1 MALTGA
7 TDADKLR
14 DLATY
19 NYKGQAIWFLNA
31 FWHKFEDQG
40 ELIWKYVQK
49 FSELDLQNG
58 ANGCELDEL
67 NAHRFLEFF
76 NETQTVREMRD
87 SLRSTG
93 AIGDKVR
100 QVPLIHHL
108 IYRYKVDFHVLVNA
122 SQGDNKAEIEEAQ
135 RKLAAVQEALKQS
148 EARAQEA
155 ANALAEAK
163 RQEQEAAK
171 SEQDARN
178 AAAAAAAAKAELE
191 VALAELKAQEDAYN
205 AKTEDLTRK
214 GNDESIGIVTR
225 NKAKAELA
233 QHLAE
238 DPLPLRKAKITQEA
252 AVKKAE
258 RTRIESEQAAER
270 AAEARKV
277 AAAAAVESERAKVA
291 AEAAVEEAAKKV
303 GEAEEF
309 LQEVKRKPGQAQGAI
324 WWLERE
330 LYEQRKYLP
339 ASRGGIAKN

>member
-1 MALTGA
+1 MALSGA
-7 TDADKLR
+7 NDADKLKE
-14 DLATY
+14 LATY

-31 FWHKFEDQG
+31 FWNKYEQEG
-40 ELIWKYVQK
+40 ELLWNYVAK
-49 FSELDLQNG
+49 FAEFDLQNG

-100 QVPLIHHL
+100 HVPLIHHL
-108 IYRYKVDFHVLVNA
+108 IYRYKVDFHALVNA

-135 RKLAAVQEALKQS
+135 RKLAAVQEAFRQS
-148 EARAQEA
+148 EARANEA
-155 ANALAEAK
+155 AAALAAAK
-163 RQEQEAAK
+163 AQEQEAAAR
-171 SEQDARN
+171 EADARN

-191 VALAELKAQEDAYN
+191 VALADLKAQEDAYN
-205 AKTEDLTRK
+205 AKKLDLEK
-214 GNDESIGIVTR
+214 KSQEGGVVSR
-225 NKAKAELA
+225 NKAANELA
-233 QHLAE
+233 QLLAE
-238 DPLPLRKAKITQEA
+238 DPLPLRRAKITQEA

-258 RTRIESEQAAER
+258 RTRLEAEAAAES
-270 AAEARKV
+270 AAQAKRN
-277 AAAAAVESERAKVA
+277 AAAAAAESARAKEA
-291 AEAAVEEAAKKV
+291 AEAAVDEAAAKV

-330 LYEQRKYLP
+330 LYEQRKFLP
-339 ASRGGIAKN
+339 VSRGGIAKK

>member
-1 MALTGA
+1 LSGA
-7 TDADKLR
+7 NDADKLKE
-14 DLATY
+14 LATY
-19 NYKGQAIWFLNA
+19 PYKAQAIWFLNA
-31 FWHKFEDQG
+31 FWHKHEDQA
-40 ELIWKYVQK
+40 ELLWNYVAK
-49 FSELDLQNG
+49 FAEFDLQNG

-93 AIGDKVR
+93 AIGNQVR
-100 QVPLIHHL
+100 HVPIIHHL
-108 IYRYKVDFHVLVNA
+108 IYRFKIDFHELVNA

-135 RKLAAVQEALKQS
+135 RKLVAVQEALKQS

-155 ANALAEAK
+155 AAALATAKAQEKEATA
-163 RQEQEAAK
+163 RE
-171 SEQDARN
+171 SDARN
-178 AAAAAAAAKAELE
+178 AAATAAAAKAELE

-205 AKTEDLTRK
+205 NKTQDLTRK

-258 RTRIESEQAAER
+258 RTRLEALA
-270 AAEARKV
+270 AAEAAAQARKN
-277 AAAAAVESERAKVA
+277 AAAAAVESGRAKEA
-291 AEAAVEEAAKKV
+291 AEEAVEAAAQKV
-303 GEAEEF
+303 NEAEAF

-339 ASRGGIAKN
+339 ASRGGIAK